1 MPLELPEVFVDRRTW
16 RLDGDS
22 SRELEAMGIVAFPA
36 VTWTAPNTTIGGG
49 FGGSMRADVRRYKT
63 AAKTTDTSTTTT
75 TTITMIRA
83 ALLFWGGCGGG

>member
-1 MPLELPEVFVDRRTW
+1 MPLELPDVFANRRTW

-36 VTWTAPNTTIGGG
+36 VSWTAPNTTIGGG
-49 FGGSMRADVRRYKT
+49 FGGSMRVDVRRYKT

-75 TTITMIRA
+75 TTMTMIKA
-83 ALLFWGGCGGG
+83 ALLLFGGGGGG

>member
-1 MPLELPEVFVDRRTW
+1 MPLELPELFANRRTW

-36 VTWTAPNTTIGGG
+36 VSWTAPNTTIGGG
-49 FGGSMRADVRRYKT
+49 GSMRVNVRRYKT

-75 TTITMIRA
+75 TTMTMIKA
-83 ALLFWGGCGGG
+83 ALLLFGGGGGG

>member
-1 MPLELPEVFVDRRTW
+1 MPLELPEVPADRRTW
-16 RLDGDS
+16 RFDGDI

-36 VTWTAPNTTIGGG
+36 DCSTAPNTTIGGG
-49 FGGSMRADVRRYKT
+49 GRSMRVDVRRYKA

-83 ALLFWGGCGGG
+83 ALLFLGGGGGG